1 MDRRDVSS
9 WLSGPK
15 ETLEQ
20 QGIDFGYPGERLGF
34 PETGISSVSRPGRRL
49 VALTIDW
56 FSSLF
61 IANAFG
67 ASLSN
72 NAHSWLVLNVFTVQI
87 LLLTIFTGSSFGQRI
102 MSIGVRRLNEERL
115 DVLGVVVRT
124 LLLLLVIPAVVY
136 DRDGRGLH
144 DKAVGS
150 VVLRIR

>member
-1 MDRRDVSS
+1 MDRKDVSS

-20 QGIDFGYPGERLGF
+20 QGIDFGYPGQRLGF
-34 PETGISSVSRPGRRL
+34 PESGIGSVSRPGRRL

-56 FSSLF
+56 FAALF

-67 ASLSN
+67 VNLSG
-72 NAHSWLVLNVFTVQI
+72 NAHSWLVLNVFTIEI

-102 MSIGVRRLNEERL
+102 MGIGVRRLNEDRL

-150 VVLRIR
+150 VVLRLR

>member
-20 QGIDFGYPGERLGF
+20 QGIEFGYPGERLGF
-34 PETGISSVSRPGRRL
+34 PETGIGSVSRPGRRL
-49 VALTIDW
+49 IALTIDW
-56 FSSLF
+56 FASLF

-67 ASLSN
+67 SNLSN
-72 NAHSWLVLNVFTVQI
+72 NAHSWLVLNVFAVQI

-102 MSIGVRRLNEERL
+102 LGIGVRRLDEQRL
-115 DVLGVVVRT
+115 DILGVVVRT

>member
-34 PETGISSVSRPGRRL
+34 PETGFGSVSRPARRL

-56 FSSLF
+56 FAALF

-67 ASLSN
+67 SNLSN

-102 MSIGVRRLNEERL
+102 MGIGVRRLNEERL
-115 DVLGVVVRT
+115 DVLGVVIRT

-150 VVLRIR
+150 IVLRIR

>member
-20 QGIDFGYPGERLGF
+20 QGIEFGYLGERLGF
-34 PETGISSVSRPGRRL
+34 PETGIGSVSRPGRRL
-49 VALTIDW
+49 IALTIDW
-56 FSSLF
+56 FASLF

-67 ASLSN
+67 SNLSS
-72 NAHSWLVLNVFTVQI
+72 NAHSWLVLNVFAVQI

-102 MSIGVRRLNEERL
+102 LGIGVRRLDEQRL
-115 DVLGVVVRT
+115 DILGVVVRT

>member
-20 QGIDFGYPGERLGF
+20 QGINFGYPGERLGF
-34 PETGISSVSRPGRRL
+34 VKDGPGSVARTGRRL

-56 FSSLF
+56 FAALF

-67 ASLSN
+67 SSLSK
-72 NAHSWLVLNVFTVQI
+72 NAHSWLVLNIFTIQV

-102 MSIGVRRLNEERL
+102 MGIGVRRLDDERL
-115 DVLGVVVRT
+115 DILGVLVRT

-150 VVLRIR
+150 VVKRLR